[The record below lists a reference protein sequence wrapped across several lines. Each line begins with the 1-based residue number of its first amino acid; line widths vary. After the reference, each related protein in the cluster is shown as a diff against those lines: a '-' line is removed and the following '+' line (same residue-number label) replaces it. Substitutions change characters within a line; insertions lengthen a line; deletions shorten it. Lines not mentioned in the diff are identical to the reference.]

1 MCAVLAATPTCALGV
16 PFENAR
22 RAYYADKT
30 WPKELRRNYT
40 SPTNALLRIPIEEGP
55 YYLFRGGF
63 PLAMSNWAFWTTYL
77 SIYSF
82 LKNKTFFFH
91 LYFDFHYDLIKAQNM
106 AIAFMFGSIMGYP
119 AYHVREM
126 VDLWPKERGGHC
138 TWNNSYRECWRW
150 MGQEMDFL
158 YYNFLSGY
166 WGWFRRY
173 GAIYLIS
180 LWTAD
185 SLGMFTNCNEAFN
198 SLEQTF
204 AFQAE
209 SS

>member
-40 SPTNALLRIPIEEGP
+40 SPTQALFRIPFEEGP
-55 YYLFRGGF
+55 TYLFRGGF
-63 PLAMSNWAFWTTYL
+63 PLAMSNWAFWTTYFA
-77 SIYSF
+77 IYSF
-82 LKNKTFFFH
+82 LKNKTFYFH
-91 LYFDFHYDLIKAQNM
+91 LYFDFHYDLVKAFNVGM
-106 AIAFMFGSIMGYP
+106 AFLWGSIMGYP
-119 AYHVREM
+119 AYFAREM

-150 MGQEMDFL
+150 MGQEMDHL
-158 YYNFLSGY
+158 YYNFLTGY

-180 LWTAD
+180 LWMAD
-185 SLGMFTNCNEAFN
+185 SLGMFSNCSESFN
-198 SLEQTF
+198 GFEQTF
-204 AFQAE
+204 AFQVE
-209 SS
+209 SV